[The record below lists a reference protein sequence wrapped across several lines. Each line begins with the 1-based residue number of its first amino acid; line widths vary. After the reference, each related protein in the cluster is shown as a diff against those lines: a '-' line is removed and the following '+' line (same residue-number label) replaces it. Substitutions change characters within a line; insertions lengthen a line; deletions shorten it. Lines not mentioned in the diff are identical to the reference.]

1 MKKYLTFILFVI
13 VLVAGAVMTLLVLD
27 SERKASEA
35 AFGMTTD
42 EFVHRLESRLRQ
54 HMALITATGAFLE
67 ASGES
72 ITRTSF
78 ATFIRGLKL
87 ESNFEGIR
95 GMGFAM
101 LTQTGAAE
109 DAAVSSII
117 DVNYGVDRAV
127 WPATDQP
134 QRAVIVLLEPQ
145 DDRNQVAF
153 GYDMFSEARRRDAML
168 KALQS
173 GQIQG
178 SAPVQLVQE
187 YTAEKQL
194 GFLLYFPV
202 NRMLTGPARQTGMPN
217 MGGAGFA
224 YAPFRAGDLFRAVL
238 QSLPEGFV
246 EMEVLDTTE
255 GDGEPLFR
263 TAGFAPEN
271 FTRLLMMRHVV
282 AAGREWT
289 LTMHPGP
296 AYITPSYLYT
306 GLIAFIS
313 LLLAVT
319 LAMAMRWQA
328 RAMEAVEALHA
339 VSQRAL
345 GEKDMMLQE
354 MKHRIKNSIARILA
368 MARQTAAH
376 SQSLDE
382 FKDSFFARLQAM
394 ANAQEMLTRS
404 HWQRA
409 DLRALLET
417 ELKQV
422 FGEHNTGVVLEGPAV
437 ELTEAATQALGLTF
451 HELATNAL
459 KYGDYDTGDSK
470 LSIVWSIERREGRP
484 HLVLDWR
491 ERTRVDL
498 DKIGK
503 TGFGTRLIDASI
515 RLELGGEIRRDV
527 AADRLDIRITFPLL
541 D

>member
-1 MKKYLTFILFVI
+1 
-13 VLVAGAVMTLLVLD
+13 MTLLVLD

-35 AFGMTTD
+35 AFGVTTD
-42 EFVHRLESRLRQ
+42 EVVHRLESRLQQ

-67 ASGES
+67 VSGGS

-78 ATFIRGLKL
+78 ASFVRGLKL
-87 ESNFEGIR
+87 ENNFEGIR
-95 GMGFAM
+95 GIGFAL
-101 LTQTGAAE
+101 LTQARPEE
-109 DAAVSSII
+109 DAALNSII
-117 DVNYGVDRAV
+117 AENYKIDRSA
-127 WPATDQP
+127 WPATDLP

-145 DDRNQVAF
+145 DDRNQIAL
-153 GYDMFSEARRRDAML
+153 GYDMFSQERRRDAML

-173 GQIQG
+173 GQIHG
-178 SAPVQLVQE
+178 SAPVELVQE
-187 YTAEKQL
+187 YTTQKQK

-202 NRMLTGPARQTGMPN
+202 NRTLTAPAQRSGLPR
-217 MGGAGFA
+217 MGGPGFA
-224 YAPFRAGDLFRAVL
+224 YAPFRVGDLFRAVL
-238 QSLPEGFV
+238 ETLPDDFV
-246 EMEVLDTTE
+246 EMEVSDTTDDE
-255 GDGEPLFR
+255 GEIMFR
-263 TAGFAPEN
+263 TASFAPEN
-271 FTRLLMMRHVV
+271 FPRLSTIRHVV

-289 LTMHPGP
+289 LTMHPGS
-296 AYITPSYLYT
+296 AYIVTSYLYS

-328 RAMEAVEALHA
+328 RAMEAMEALHT

-345 GEKDMMLQE
+345 GEKDLMLQE

-382 FKDSFFARLQAM
+382 FTDSFFSRLQAM

-422 FGEHNTGVVLEGPAV
+422 FGENNSGVVLQGPAI
-437 ELTEAATQALGLTF
+437 ELTETATQALGLTF

-459 KYGDYDTGDSK
+459 KYGDYHTGASK
-470 LSIVWSIERREGRP
+470 LSIVWSIQCREGRP
-484 HLVLDWR
+484 HLVLDWQ
-491 ERTRVDL
+491 EATGIDM
-498 DKIGK
+498 DKIGQP
-503 TGFGTRLIDASI
+503 GFGTRLIDASI
-515 RLELGGEIRRDV
+515 RIELGGEIQRDIT
-527 AADRLDIRITFPLL
+527 ADRLNIRITFSLQEK
-541 D
+541 